1 MAPVSAESIAGN
13 NPENEK
19 SNVIRFNVTKN
30 ELYKLDD
37 GYKTLMRRQKGYFKI
52 VTNTQNISS
61 DAFTTSKVFVL
72 AGPREKFTA
81 NEFDHLKRYLE
92 TGGSLLVLLG
102 EGGEKRF
109 DTNIN
114 FFLEEYG
121 IMINNDS
128 VVRTNYHKYF
138 HPKEVLISNGVLNRA
153 ISEAAGKTG
162 SKNMGYSDETVNAQA
177 LSFVYPYGAT
187 LNVAKPAVP
196 VLSTGSV
203 SFPLNRPVCAF
214 YTHPGSNGKLVVV
227 GSGAMFSDQ
236 YIDKEDNHKIKEVI
250 FDFLT
255 NEGSANNAMKLNEID
270 AEDPEISDYN
280 MIPDTCKLAD
290 SVRVCLQESD
300 EIPADYTRLFEHRLF
315 SISTSLV
322 PSAIRAYDQLGVKH
336 EQLRLISPQ
345 FETPLPPLA
354 AAVFPPTFRE
364 LANPQVRT

>member
-1 MAPVSAESIAGN
+1 
-13 NPENEK
+13 
-19 SNVIRFNVTKN
+19 
-30 ELYKLDD
+30 
-37 GYKTLMRRQKGYFKI
+37 
-52 VTNTQNISS
+52 
-61 DAFTTSKVFVL
+61 
-72 AGPREKFTA
+72 
-81 NEFDHLKRYLE
+81 
-92 TGGSLLVLLG
+92 
-102 EGGEKRF
+102 
-109 DTNIN
+109 
-114 FFLEEYG
+114 
-121 IMINNDS
+121 MINNDA

-138 HPKEVLISNGVLNRA
+138 HPKECLISNGVLNRA
-153 ISEAAGKTG
+153 ISQAAGK
-162 SKNMGYSDETVNAQA
+162 SLKNQGYSDETVNAQA
-177 LSFVYPYGAT
+177 LQFVYPYGAT
-187 LNVAKPAVP
+187 LNVAKPAIP

-236 YIDKEDNHKIKEVI
+236 YIDKEDNHKIKDVI
-250 FDFLT
+250 FDFLMAET
-255 NEGSANNAMKLNEID
+255 KESAIKLNEID

-322 PSAIRAYDQLGVKH
+322 PSSIRAYDQMGVKH
-336 EQLRLISPQ
+336 DQLRLISPQ

-364 LANPQVRT
+364 LPNPQVHNTIHPFCNFFQAFRILGGFFFCHFKFFFVIFRKYFNLL

>member
-1 MAPVSAESIAGN
+1 
-13 NPENEK
+13 
-19 SNVIRFNVTKN
+19 
-30 ELYKLDD
+30 
-37 GYKTLMRRQKGYFKI
+37 
-52 VTNTQNISS
+52 
-61 DAFTTSKVFVL
+61 
-72 AGPREKFTA
+72 
-81 NEFDHLKRYLE
+81 
-92 TGGSLLVLLG
+92 
-102 EGGEKRF
+102 
-109 DTNIN
+109 
-114 FFLEEYG
+114 
-121 IMINNDS
+121 MINNDA

-138 HPKEVLISNGVLNRA
+138 HPKECLISNGVLNRA
-153 ISEAAGKTG
+153 ISQAAGK
-162 SKNMGYSDETVNAQA
+162 SLKNQGYSDETVNAQA
-177 LSFVYPYGAT
+177 LQFVYPYGAT
-187 LNVAKPAVP
+187 LNVAKPAIP

-236 YIDKEDNHKIKEVI
+236 YIDKEDNHKIKDVI
-250 FDFLT
+250 FDFLMAET
-255 NEGSANNAMKLNEID
+255 KESAIKLNEID

-322 PSAIRAYDQLGVKH
+322 PSSIRAYDQMGVKH
-336 EQLRLISPQ
+336 DQLRLISPQ

-364 LANPQVRT
+364 LPNTPPKKQLTINFVFLKNSEFLPKTTPILGIQRRVLLPHNEAAFSHLEQISKPNEGLHLELSVTVSL